1 MPKNKRLARD
11 LTKGTLV
18 NGGVDWRA
26 LSDLVFSSH
35 CLRKNLGCCV
45 MRYIVVL
52 NVYLFRSLKLK
63 NLGCQELLIGQILI
77 LILLSF

>member
-26 LSDLVFSSH
+26 LSDLVFS
-35 CLRKNLGCCV
+35 RW
-45 MRYIVVL
+45 
-52 NVYLFRSLKLK
+52 
-63 NLGCQELLIGQILI
+63 
-77 LILLSF
+77 